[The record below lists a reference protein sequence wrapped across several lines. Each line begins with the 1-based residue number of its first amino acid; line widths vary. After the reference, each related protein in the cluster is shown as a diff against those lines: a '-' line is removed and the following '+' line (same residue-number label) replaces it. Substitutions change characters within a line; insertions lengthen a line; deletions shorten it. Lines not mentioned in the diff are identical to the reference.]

1 VGGFHHSFSLAPA
14 LPLLIFGL
22 IVVLVIV
29 AAIFG
34 HMQEKKRREQLL
46 AIARRLGL
54 GFRERDDAMDQRYHF
69 LDALQQGENRYALNV
84 LEGQYRGCAVQA
96 FDYHYETHSRDSKG
110 RRETHHHYL
119 NCYILDQEQAFPELR
134 IYPETLF
141 SRLGQMM
148 GYDDI
153 DFESAEF
160 SRAFTVRSKDKR
172 FAYDICNARMM
183 EYLLQHRDLTIEIEN
198 HSVATCFDGR
208 MEPRGVEANLDR
220 LVEIR
225 GMFPEYL
232 YRT

>member
-1 VGGFHHSFSLAPA
+1 MGGFHHTFALAPA
-14 LPLLIFGL
+14 LPLLIFGV
-22 IVVLVIV
+22 IAVLVIV
-29 AAIFG
+29 LAILG
-34 HMQEKKRREQLL
+34 HMQERKRREQLL

-54 GFRERDDAMDQRYHF
+54 GFRDRDDTMDQRYHF
-69 LDALQQGENRYALNV
+69 LDALQQGEDRFAFNL

-110 RRETHHHYL
+110 RRQTHHHYL
-119 NCYILDQEQAFPELR
+119 SCYILDQELTFPELR
-134 IYPETLF
+134 IYPETLL

-172 FAYDICNARMM
+172 FAYDICNAQMM

-198 HSVATCFDGR
+198 RSIAMSFDER
-208 MEPRGVEANLDR
+208 MEPRSVEANLDR
-220 LVEIR
+220 LADIR
-225 GMFPEYL
+225 GRFPEYL